1 MQGVW
6 QPSHVV
12 SVQEGLV
19 ADLEAVPVQ
28 DVHAAVGRQD
38 VEDVAAVHVVGFA
51 YGGGVALERRENG
64 VGKLRGDGEELGL
77 VC

>member
-12 SVQEGLV
+12 SVKEGLV

-38 VEDVAAVHVVGFA
+38 VEDVAAVHIVEFA
-51 YGGGVALERRENG
+51 CGGGVALEGGEDG

>member
-38 VEDVAAVHVVGFA
+38 VEDVAAVHVVEFPRGD
-51 YGGGVALERRENG
+51 GVALKGGEDSVGERQR
-64 VGKLRGDGEELGL
+64 DAEELVFAL
-77 VC
+77 